1 MWMGFAFIIHD
12 TFISGSRSNSQGV
25 GKDKFDSNYSGEE
38 LIDDI
43 FLHYKMSCLTL
54 GVKLS
59 CVCLMFA

>member
-54 GVKLS
+54 G
-59 CVCLMFA
+59 

>member
-43 FLHYKMSCLTL
+43 FLHYKMSWTHHSS
-54 GVKLS
+54 GSKMQV
-59 CVCLMFA
+59 V

>member
-43 FLHYKMSCLTL
+43 FLHYKMS
-54 GVKLS
+54 
-59 CVCLMFA
+59 